1 MTDRE
6 RQLFINSLSSKN
18 LEELQRELKYYKY
31 QIDFHNRIRS
41 SIFCIHEENLDESRL
56 DRMISDA
63 NECIH
68 IIKSKLH

>member
-6 RQLFINSLSSKN
+6 RQLFISSLNGKN
-18 LEELQRELKYYKY
+18 TDELHREIKHHKY
-31 QIDFHNRIRS
+31 QIDFHNRVRV
-41 SIFCIHEENLDESRL
+41 SIFCTHEENLDESRL
-56 DRMISDA
+56 DQMISDA

>member
-6 RQLFINSLSSKN
+6 RQLFINSLENKSQDALFAEIKH
-18 LEELQRELKYYKY
+18 YKY